1 MRGLRKIF
9 VVLIALFAFCFTA
22 SASEQRVFDYAD
34 LFTQEQETKLEEEI
48 SLFQKDTAMDFVVLT
63 TENKIDEQGEYADS
77 FYDTND
83 FGYGKNNSG
92 VLYFIDM
99 YNRIPY
105 LSTTGDAIDIM
116 TDLRIQYAHE
126 ICYSALR
133 EGNYSEAAQKMI
145 VVIKAY
151 SYDGVPFG
159 QFRYQKGNE

>member
-1 MRGLRKIF
+1 MKKISAA
-9 VVLIALFAFCFTA
+9 LIILLVFLCGFTA

-34 LFTQEQETKLEEEI
+34 LFTPEQEIKLEKEI
-48 SLFQKDTAMDFVVLT
+48 SLFQKDTAMDFIVLT
-63 TENKIDEQGEYADS
+63 TVEKIDEQVEYADS

-99 YNRIPY
+99 HNRTPY
-105 LSTTGDAIDIM
+105 LCTTGDAIDIM

-133 EGNYSEAAQKMI
+133 EGNYSEAVQKMI
-145 VVIKAY
+145 VTVKAY
-151 SYDGVPFG
+151 SFDGVPFG